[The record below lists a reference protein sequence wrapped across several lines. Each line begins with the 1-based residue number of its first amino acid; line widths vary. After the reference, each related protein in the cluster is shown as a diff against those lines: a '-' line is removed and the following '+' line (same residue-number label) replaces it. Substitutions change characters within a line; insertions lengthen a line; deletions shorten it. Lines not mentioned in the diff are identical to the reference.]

1 MIVYYL
7 THPQV
12 VIDPEIPVPD
22 WRLSEEGCRRILS
35 ALGRPWLRDLRRIV
49 ASRERKSFE
58 TAELI
63 GQALAI
69 PVQRRPDME
78 ENDRSATGFLPPPAF
93 EAAADAFFS
102 EPGESWNGWET
113 AVAAQSR
120 IVAAVD
126 RALNGKAADSPVLLV
141 GHGAVGALLKCHV
154 AGRAIS
160 RREDQ
165 PGGGGNVYAFDPG
178 SRKLLCDW
186 TPLEAFDGVPND

>member
-12 VIDPEIPVPD
+12 VVDPQIPVPD
-22 WRLSEEGCRRILS
+22 WQLSDEGRRRVLQ
-35 ALGRPWLRDLRRIV
+35 ALERPWLRGLRRIV
-49 ASRERKSFE
+49 ASRERKAVE

-63 GQALAI
+63 GQALGI
-69 PVQRRPDME
+69 PVEPRPGME

-102 EPGESWNGWET
+102 HPETSWNGWET
-113 AVAAQSR
+113 AAAAQSR

-126 RALNGKAADSPVLLV
+126 RALNETDADSPVLLA

-186 TPLEAFDGVPND
+186 TPLEEFDGVPDG